1 MKSLSRATVLKI
13 AAVLSLMMGI
23 ISIANVLPLIARG
36 ANGVAQSS
44 DSPPYVILMVALIT
58 GILGIVGAYGAWNQ
72 QRWGIVL
79 TILANLFNGLS
90 AAPGILFAPQPG
102 LMAVSTG
109 TLIVSILIIVL
120 CLWRERKP
128 AAL

>member
-1 MKSLSRATVLKI
+1 MKSLSRATALKI

-23 ISIANVLPLIARG
+23 IRVASVLPLIARG

-72 QRWGIVL
+72 QR
-79 TILANLFNGLS
+79 
-90 AAPGILFAPQPG
+90 
-102 LMAVSTG
+102 
-109 TLIVSILIIVL
+109 
-120 CLWRERKP
+120 
-128 AAL
+128 